1 MSSTKDEFCLEREVI
16 IYQNERLW
24 IGKGFSSKLF
34 PTERGPYSTKD
45 GSLSWKT
52 LDEASA
58 ALLSGEFT
66 VNSVGGSSP
75 LSSPTRS
82 ARKLITSMV
91 SSTKTVQRGWSFNDD
106 EDNNQTTNQNSSDID
121 ECSSLGAREYCTG
134 FTVCTSPED
143 RCDENGWQY
152 YPDFLEQSLLSPNRK
167 RYVHLFGMI
176 RLLQLQYTLQYLTY
190 VGMLT

>member
-1 MSSTKDEFCLEREVI
+1 MMSSTKDEFCLERQIEI
-16 IYQNERLW
+16 WENQRLW
-24 IGKGFSSKLF
+24 IGKGFSSKGLF

-91 SSTKTVQRGWSFNDD
+91 SSNKIVRRGWSFND
-106 EDNNQTTNQNSSDID
+106 ESDNCATANENDNID
-121 ECSSLGAREYCTG
+121 ECSSIGVQEYCTG
-134 FTVCTSPED
+134 FKVCNAPED

-152 YPDFLEQSLLSPNRK
+152 YPDFMEQSLLSPNRK
-167 RYVHLFGMI
+167 RYVNLFVMM
-176 RLLQLQYTLQYLTY
+176 RLSYLQLP
-190 VGMLT
+190 

>member
-1 MSSTKDEFCLEREVI
+1 MSSTKDEFCLERQIEI
-16 IYQNERLW
+16 WENQRLW
-24 IGKGFSSKLF
+24 IGKGFSSKGLF

-52 LDEASA
+52 LDEASS

-91 SSTKTVQRGWSFNDD
+91 SSNKTVRRGWSFNEGD
-106 EDNNQTTNQNSSDID
+106 DNNQTANQNSGDNID
-121 ECSSLGAREYCTG
+121 ECSSIGAQQYCTG
-134 FTVCTSPED
+134 FSVCNGPED

-167 RYVHLFGMI
+167 RYVHLFSMI
-176 RLLQLQYTLQYLTY
+176 RLSLLLMHYT
-190 VGMLT
+190 

>member
-1 MSSTKDEFCLEREVI
+1 MMSSTKDEFCLERQIDVYEN
-16 IYQNERLW
+16 QRLW
-24 IGKGFSSKLF
+24 IGKGFSSKGLF

-91 SSTKTVQRGWSFNDD
+91 SSTKTVRRGWSFNDD
-106 EDNNQTTNQNSSDID
+106 DDNNNQTANQNSSDNID

-134 FTVCTSPED
+134 FTVCNSPED

-152 YPDFLEQSLLSPNRK
+152 YPDFLEQSLLSANRK
-167 RYVHLFGMI
+167 RYVH
-176 RLLQLQYTLQYLTY
+176 TYL
-190 VGMLT
+190 V